1 MPLIITFPPTG
12 DYIVAKYSGDSNYNA
27 ATNFSPAIS
36 IAPAPVIATLMP
48 LKANFNRKKQL
59 LSVGL
64 TVKIQSTAPGTSVL
78 PMGVVDF
85 DLAPKGRGPRPR
97 KVLASGTL
105 QGGTAT
111 VRLTAKQIQN
121 KSIEIYYAAVGFQ
134 GIDAT
139 LPAFTAKTLKKLER
153 TTLVFKS
160 V

>member
-1 MPLIITFPPTG
+1 
-12 DYIVAKYSGDSNYNA
+12 
-27 ATNFSPAIS
+27 
-36 IAPAPVIATLMP
+36 MP

-64 TVKIQSTAPGTSVL
+64 TVKIQSTVPGTSVL
-78 PMGVVDF
+78 PMGAVDF
-85 DLAPKGRGPRPR
+85 DLAPKGRGPRRP

-111 VRLTAKQIQN
+111 VTLTAKQIQN
-121 KSIEIYYAAVGFQ
+121 RSIEIYFGTSVYQ

-139 LPAFTAKTLKKLER
+139 LPAFNAKTLKKLER